1 MSLPASTDKNK
12 LVQKM
17 LPLVKR
23 IAYYLAMRLPPSVQV
38 DDLIQAGLI
47 GLMSAIEN
55 YQEDHGAQFETYA
68 TQRVRGAMLDE
79 LRAMDWLPRQVRQ
92 NGRKIEGAIDSLEQ
106 TLGRH
111 PNEVEI
117 ASQLG
122 VPLDQ
127 YQHMLEESS
136 GGQLLYF
143 EDFQTGDY
151 ESLMNVPSLQQTLTP
166 LDVLENEHFRM
177 ALIEK
182 INDLPERERMV
193 ISLYYDQEMNLKEIG
208 AVLEVS
214 ESRVCQ
220 LHHQAVARLRTRM
233 TEWIQDAAAAAE
245 EKKPRR
251 RRGGGSSGTPP
262 LSSAAKSSPKESEH
276 EL

>member
-1 MSLPASTDKNK
+1 MSLPASTDKNTI
-12 LVQKM
+12 VQKM

-106 TLGRH
+106 ALGRH
-111 PNEVEI
+111 PKEAEI
-117 ASQLG
+117 AERLG

-143 EDFQTGDY
+143 EDFQTGEY

-166 LDVLENEHFRM
+166 LDVLENENFRA
-177 ALIEK
+177 ALIDR

-233 TEWIQDAAAAAE
+233 TEWIHNTASDD
-245 EKKPRR
+245 KKTRR
-251 RRGGGSSGTPP
+251 RKSTSAGGATGGTIPPAATPKAPVAKGS
-262 LSSAAKSSPKESEH
+262 
-276 EL
+276 

>member
-1 MSLPASTDKNK
+1 MSLPASTDKNTV
-12 LVQKM
+12 VQKM

-106 TLGRH
+106 ALGRH
-111 PNEVEI
+111 PSEAEI
-117 ASQLG
+117 ADQLG
-122 VPLDQ
+122 VSLDQ

-143 EDFQTGDY
+143 EDFQTGEY
-151 ESLMNVPSLQQTLTP
+151 ESLMNVPSLQQTMTP
-166 LDVLENEHFRM
+166 LDVLESDSFRT

-220 LHHQAVARLRTRM
+220 LHHQAVARLRSRM
-233 TEWIQDAAAAAE
+233 TEWIQNAGTQLD
-245 EKKPRR
+245 EKKTRR
-251 RRGGGSSGTPP
+251 KKPTGGSGAPATTTPF
-262 LSSAAKSSPKESEH
+262 
-276 EL
+276 

>member
-106 TLGRH
+106 ALGRH
-111 PNEVEI
+111 PSEVEI
-117 ASQLG
+117 ADRLG

-143 EDFQTGDY
+143 EDFQTGEY

-220 LHHQAVARLRTRM
+220 LHHQAVARLRSRM
-233 TEWIQDAAAAAE
+233 TEWIQNAAATVSE

-251 RRGGGSSGTPP
+251 RRATPASTTPP
-262 LSSAAKSSPKESEH
+262 VAAPKESEH